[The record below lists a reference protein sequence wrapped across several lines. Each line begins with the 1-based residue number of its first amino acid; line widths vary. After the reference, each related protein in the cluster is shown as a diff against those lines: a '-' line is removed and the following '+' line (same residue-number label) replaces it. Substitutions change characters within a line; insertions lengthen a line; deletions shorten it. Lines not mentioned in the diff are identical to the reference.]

1 MAWLLAPLYD
11 SIMAGVERSCLGRWR
26 GELLKQAR
34 GAVLEIGAGTGVNL
48 QHYPEG
54 LERMVLLEPD
64 PGMRRQ
70 LVSKSSHLSQVEFCE
85 EPSEALP
92 FASDSFDTVV
102 STLVLCT
109 TPDPA
114 ASLAEIKRVLKPG
127 GQLLF
132 LEHVLAGDNPRYAA
146 WQRRLEPLWK
156 RCAGGCHLTRDTE
169 RSIKDAGFELTEVTR
184 ERMRKSL
191 PLIAPTVRGSAK
203 VAI

>member
-11 SIMAGVERSCLGRWR
+11 PIMAGVERSCLARWR
-26 GELLKQAR
+26 SELLKEAR
-34 GAVLEIGAGTGVNL
+34 GSVLEIGAGTGVNL

-54 LERMVLLEPD
+54 LTRMVLLEPD

-70 LVSKSSHLSQVEFCE
+70 LVSKSSHLSNVEFCE

-92 FASDSFDTVV
+92 FDSGTFDTVV

-109 TPDPA
+109 APDPGK
-114 ASLAEIKRVLKPG
+114 SLCEIKRVLRPG

-132 LEHVLAGDNPRYAA
+132 IEHVLAHESPRYAA

-169 RSIKDAGFELTEVTR
+169 RALIESGFELTQVTR

-191 PLIAPTVRGSAK
+191 PLIAPTIRGCAS
-203 VAI
+203 VAG